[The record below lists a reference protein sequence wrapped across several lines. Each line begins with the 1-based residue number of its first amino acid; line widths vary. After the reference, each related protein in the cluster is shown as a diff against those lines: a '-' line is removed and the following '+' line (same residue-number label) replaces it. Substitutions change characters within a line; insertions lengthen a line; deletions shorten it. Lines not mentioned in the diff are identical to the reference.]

1 MYNKILIV
9 SDNLSLCKEVKNLFV
24 KRNISV
30 DFSCSPFSDAAS
42 FEKELKEKISVFNL
56 KNIDDINKIIQTYD
70 LVISIH
76 CKQIFPEQLVNNVKC
91 INVHPGYNPIN
102 RGWYPQV
109 FAIINNNKIGATI
122 HEIDNLLDH
131 GPIIDRDFVNAHI
144 YDTSGT
150 LYNKILKLEIELLD
164 KNLDNILENNYKTII
179 PENAGNLYLK
189 KDFNNLCHIDLNE
202 EGRFI
207 DFINRLRALTHFE
220 FKNAYFI
227 DPETKEKVY
236 ISLNI
241 TNERENIG

>member
-30 DFSCSPFSDAAS
+30 DFSCSPFSDALS

-164 KNLDNILENNYKTII
+164 KNLDNILENNYKTIL
-179 PENAGNLYLK
+179 PENAGNLYL
-189 KDFNNLCHIDLNE
+189 
-202 EGRFI
+202 
-207 DFINRLRALTHFE
+207 
-220 FKNAYFI
+220 
-227 DPETKEKVY
+227 
-236 ISLNI
+236 
-241 TNERENIG
+241 